1 PYELSVPLRQLV
13 PEAALAAGGPI
24 VVTLYDLIPEV
35 LSDPYLAD
43 PGLRQRYRAR
53 HHLVR
58 SADAVLT
65 LSEATRRDAIDRLGL
80 DPARVSVAGAGTSPR
95 FVPPASRGV
104 AGGAAA
110 VALPGCGR
118 PSCS

>member
-1 PYELSVPLRQLV
+1 GGLPAPSR
-13 PEAALAAGGPI
+13 AG
-24 VVTLYDLIPEV
+24 
-35 LSDPYLAD
+35 
-43 PGLRQRYRAR
+43 PGRRRRYRAR
-53 HHLVR
+53 RHLVR

-110 VALPGCGR
+110 VALPGVR
-118 PSCS
+118 PPFVLYTGGTDERKNVDRLLAAWARL